1 MNLETG
7 SSSWDCHGASVIS
20 AGCPVLDVH
29 LLTELGEVVKVHDGV
44 ESNVVASNDIGFYT
58 KHFVSPPTIVYNLH
72 SCVDV
77 CLWSS
82 SYFRCCPHQINHG
95 PALRPFTPVLFPK
108 EKFFVSCWCCLRTIA
123 LLVSFTLIIYS
134 SYPLC
139 DSTVNVVNWKPGLG
153 EHREDACA
161 TLVFTPWNHN
171 IGLKTMF
178 ASGNSNS
185 HLNMWLAAAAVRRNI
200 EV

>member
-7 SSSWDCHGASVIS
+7 SHQGTVMATVIS

-77 CLWSS
+77 GLWSS
-82 SYFRCCPHQINHG
+82 SYFTYCPHQINHG

-108 EKFFVSCWCCLRTIA
+108 EKFFVSC
-123 LLVSFTLIIYS
+123 
-134 SYPLC
+134 
-139 DSTVNVVNWKPGLG
+139 
-153 EHREDACA
+153 
-161 TLVFTPWNHN
+161 
-171 IGLKTMF
+171 
-178 ASGNSNS
+178 
-185 HLNMWLAAAAVRRNI
+185 
-200 EV
+200 